1 MIMTGGTG
9 AMKSTLFEGFS
20 FRHIPREQ
28 QIRRM
33 KMVIREEL
41 TELQRYTILA
51 YYFEHKTLV
60 QIAQERNVNKSTVCR
75 TLKRAENK
83 LRRFLQY

>member
-1 MIMTGGTG
+1 
-9 AMKSTLFEGFS
+9 MKNTLFEGIS
-20 FRHIPREQ
+20 FRYIPREQ
-28 QIRRM
+28 QIKRM

-51 YYFEHKTLV
+51 YYFENKTLV
-60 QIAQERNVNKSTVCR
+60 QIAEERSVNKSTVCR

>member
-1 MIMTGGTG
+1 
-9 AMKSTLFEGFS
+9 MKNTLFEGS
-20 FRHIPREQ
+20 LLRQIPREQ

-33 KMVIREEL
+33 KMVIQEEL

-51 YYFEHKTLV
+51 YYFENKTLL
-60 QIAQERNVNKSTVCR
+60 QIAEERSVNKSTVCR

>member
-1 MIMTGGTG
+1 
-9 AMKSTLFEGFS
+9 MKT
-20 FRHIPREQ
+20 
-28 QIRRM
+28 
-33 KMVIREEL
+33 VIQEEL

-51 YYFEHKTLV
+51 YYFENKTLP
-60 QIAQERNVNKSTVCR
+60 QIAEERCVNKSTISR

>member
-1 MIMTGGTG
+1 
-9 AMKSTLFEGFS
+9 MKNTLFEGFS

-28 QIRRM
+28 QIKRM
-33 KMVIREEL
+33 KLVIREEL

-51 YYFEHKTLV
+51 YYFDNKTLV
-60 QIAQERNVNKSTVCR
+60 QIAEERGVNKSTVCR

>member
-1 MIMTGGTG
+1 
-9 AMKSTLFEGFS
+9 MKNTLFEGIC
-20 FRHIPREQ
+20 FRQIPREQ

-33 KMVIREEL
+33 KLVIRQEL
-41 TELQRYTILA
+41 TELQRYTVMA
-51 YYFEHKTLV
+51 YYFENKTIR
-60 QIAQERNVNKSTVCR
+60 QIARERNVNQSTVCR

>member
-1 MIMTGGTG
+1 
-9 AMKSTLFEGFS
+9 MKNTLYEGFS

-28 QIRRM
+28 QIKRM
-33 KMVIREEL
+33 KLVIREEL

-51 YYFEHKTLV
+51 YYFDNKTLV
-60 QIAQERNVNKSTVCR
+60 QIAEERGVNKSTVCR
-75 TLKRAENK
+75 TLKRAETK

>member
-1 MIMTGGTG
+1 MTGGIG
-9 AMKSTLFEGFS
+9 AMKNTLFEGFS

-28 QIRRM
+28 QIKRM
-33 KMVIREEL
+33 KAVIQEEL

-51 YYFEHKTLV
+51 YYFENKTLV
-60 QIAQERNVNKSTVCR
+60 QIAEERSVNKSTVCR